1 MADLIG
7 SDGERRDRGQIILI
21 AGFTLAV
28 TFLALALIAN
38 TAIFTENLATRGDT
52 TGSSDALLFRHE
64 VEESA
69 EDTISYLNENNVS
82 DLPEKA
88 ETNIEENLSV
98 QTGVKS
104 ARQGRVV
111 DVGVDPSSAVVE
123 ARLSQKNNSRAYTN
137 ATGEANWTLARNASK
152 VQNAEFNVST
162 DDLEN
167 VTKENRSRAFNF
179 LVEDESSND
188 FWNMTVYEPKNAP
201 EDMNVTVEDEGGLI
215 TTCSESSAN
224 GYIVINVTDAT
235 VNGLSCS
242 GLNTGFPGQ
251 NTTRFVN
258 GDKIAGNYSINLS
271 QAEDVRESDYNASAN
286 PVAEVEIESLT
297 VSFTY
302 ETDSLRYETEF
313 EVAVD
318 AD

>member
-7 SDGERRDRGQIILI
+7 SDGDRTRRDRGQIILI

-52 TGSSDALLFRHE
+52 TGSSDALLLRHE
-64 VEESA
+64 VEQSVK
-69 EDTISYLNENNVS
+69 DTIVYLNENNVS
-82 DLPEKA
+82 NLPRKA

-98 QTGVKS
+98 QTSVKS
-104 ARQGRVV
+104 ARQSRVV

-123 ARLSQKNNSRAYTN
+123 ARLSQDNNSRAYVN
-137 ATGEANWTLARNASK
+137 ATDEANWTLARNASEIR
-152 VQNAEFNVST
+152 NAEFNVS
-162 DDLEN
+162 DDNLVEA
-167 VTKENRSRAFNF
+167 TEENRSQGFKFIIENQ
-179 LVEDESSND
+179 SSGD
-188 FWNMTVYEPKNAP
+188 FWNMTVYESNNTA
-201 EDMNVTVEDEGGLI
+201 EINVTVDDGTGPVTENVNED
-215 TTCSESSAN
+215 SA
-224 GYIVINVTDAT
+224 VINITDET
-235 VNGLSCS
+235 IS
-242 GLNTGFPGQ
+242 GSTFSPLGSYSDPGS
-251 NTTRFVN
+251 NTTSFEN
-258 GDKIAGNYSINLS
+258 GDRASGNYSISLG
-271 QAEDVRESDYNASAN
+271 QAEDVRRADYNESAN

-313 EVAVD
+313 EVTVD

>member
-21 AGFTLAV
+21 AGLTLAV

-98 QTGVKS
+98 QTSVKS

-123 ARLSQKNNSRAYTN
+123 ARLSQENNSRAYTN
-137 ATGEANWTLARNASK
+137 ATGEANWTLARNAS
-152 VQNAEFNVST
+152 QIRNAEFNVST

-179 LVEDESSND
+179 LVENESSNG
-188 FWNMTVYEPKNAP
+188 FWNMTVYEPKSAS

-235 VNGLSCS
+235 VDGLSCS

-251 NTTRFVN
+251 NTTSFQN

-271 QAEDVRESDYNASAN
+271 QAEDVRESDYNESAN

>member
-1 MADLIG
+1 VADLIG

-21 AGFTLAV
+21 AGLTLAV

-98 QTGVKS
+98 QTSVKS

-123 ARLSQKNNSRAYTN
+123 ARLSQENNSRAYTN
-137 ATGEANWTLARNASK
+137 ATGEANWTLARNAS
-152 VQNAEFNVST
+152 QIRNAEFNVST

-179 LVEDESSND
+179 LVENENSNG
-188 FWNMTVYEPKNAP
+188 FWNMTVYEPKSAS

-235 VNGLSCS
+235 VDGLSCS

-251 NTTRFVN
+251 NTTSFQN

-271 QAEDVRESDYNASAN
+271 QAEDVRESDYNESAN

>member
-21 AGFTLAV
+21 AGLTLAV

-98 QTGVKS
+98 QTSVKS

-123 ARLSQKNNSRAYTN
+123 ARLSQENNSRAYTN
-137 ATGEANWTLARNASK
+137 ATGEANWTLARNAS
-152 VQNAEFNVST
+152 QIRNAEFNVST

-179 LVEDESSND
+179 LVENESSNG
-188 FWNMTVYEPKNAP
+188 FWNMTVYEPKSAS

-235 VNGLSCS
+235 VDGLSCS
-242 GLNTGFPGQ
+242 ELNTGFPGQ
-251 NTTRFVN
+251 NTTSFQN

-271 QAEDVRESDYNASAN
+271 QAEDVRESDYNESAN

>member
-98 QTGVKS
+98 QTSVKS

-123 ARLSQKNNSRAYTN
+123 ARLSQENSSRAYTN
-137 ATGEANWTLARNASK
+137 ATGEANWTLARNAS
-152 VQNAEFNVST
+152 QIRNAEFNVST

-179 LVEDESSND
+179 LVENESSNG
-188 FWNMTVYEPKNAP
+188 FWNMTVYEPKSAS

-235 VNGLSCS
+235 VDGLSCS
-242 GLNTGFPGQ
+242 GVNTGFPGQ
-251 NTTRFVN
+251 NTTSFQN

-271 QAEDVRESDYNASAN
+271 QAEDVRESDYNESAN

>member
-7 SDGERRDRGQIILI
+7 CGGSDRDRGQIILI

-64 VEESA
+64 VEQSA

-88 ETNIEENLSV
+88 NESIEENLSV

-111 DVGVDPSSAVVE
+111 DVGVDPNSAVVE
-123 ARLSQKNNSRAYTN
+123 ARLSQENNSRAYTN
-137 ATGEANWTLARNASK
+137 ATGEVNWTLARNATTIR
-152 VQNAEFNVST
+152 NAEFNVSKS
-162 DDLEN
+162 DLAT
-167 VTKENRSRAFNF
+167 VSKQNRSRAFNF
-179 LVEDESSND
+179 VVENESTSE
-188 FWNMTVYEPKNAP
+188 FWNMSVYESNRTG
-201 EDMNVTVEDEGGLI
+201 DMNVTVTDVSGS
-215 TTCSESSAN
+215 TDTCSASGS
-224 GYIVINVTDAT
+224 YIIINFTEEQVGSTPGNCPA
-235 VNGLSCS
+235 
-242 GLNTGFPGQ
+242 LNDDFPDS
-251 NTTRFVN
+251 NTTSFEN
-258 GDKIAGNYSINLS
+258 GDEIAGNYSINLS
-271 QAEDVRESDYNASAN
+271 QAEDIRESDYNESAD

-318 AD
+318 DD

>member
-1 MADLIG
+1 VADLIG
-7 SDGERRDRGQIILI
+7 RDGSRDRGQIILI

-98 QTGVKS
+98 QTSVKS

-123 ARLSQKNNSRAYTN
+123 ARLSQENNSRAYTN
-137 ATGEANWTLARNASK
+137 ATGEANWTLARNAS
-152 VQNAEFNVST
+152 QIRNAEFNVST

-179 LVEDESSND
+179 LVENESSNG
-188 FWNMTVYEPKNAP
+188 FWNMTVYEPKSAS

-235 VNGLSCS
+235 VDGLSCS

-251 NTTRFVN
+251 NTTSFQN

-271 QAEDVRESDYNASAN
+271 QAEDVRESDYNESAN

>member
-21 AGFTLAV
+21 AGLTLAV

-98 QTGVKS
+98 QTSVKS

-123 ARLSQKNNSRAYTN
+123 ARLSQENNSRAYTN
-137 ATGEANWTLARNASK
+137 ATGEANWTLARNAS
-152 VQNAEFNVST
+152 QIRNAEFNVST

-179 LVEDESSND
+179 LVENESSNG
-188 FWNMTVYEPKNAP
+188 FWNMTVYEPKSAS

-224 GYIVINVTDAT
+224 GYIVINVTGAT
-235 VNGLSCS
+235 VDGLSCS
-242 GLNTGFPGQ
+242 ELNTGFPGQ
-251 NTTRFVN
+251 NTTSFQN

-271 QAEDVRESDYNASAN
+271 QAEDVRESDYNESAN